1 MTTRPRVLCMAD
13 LSLAPEAMEILKQA
27 TDLHCRP
34 PDREV
39 LLRTI
44 ADYDAYWGHFNL
56 KVDREVLEKA
66 SRLRAV
72 VTATTGTDHIDKEE
86 CARRGIAVLSITED
100 YGLLESFTA
109 TAECAWMLLL
119 GCHRHLRSATREA
132 LAGEWGHEGFL
143 GKELSR
149 LTLGVLGIGR
159 LGRMVVEYGR
169 AFRMKVLGCDR
180 KPFSIPGVEPVDFDS
195 LLQRSDAISI
205 HIHLTTENRHLFN
218 ANSIAKMKTGAVLIN
233 TSRGDIVDE
242 QALLAALDSGKLAA
256 YGADVIH
263 DEWRTDMR
271 ESALIRYAQ
280 THENVLLTPHIGGK
294 TRHGI
299 SGARVFS
306 ARKLVH
312 YLQTG
317 EKLSMRK

>member
-1 MTTRPRVLCMAD
+1 MEGRPKVLCMAD

-27 TDLHCRP
+27 IDLDYRP
-34 PDREV
+34 PDRHV
-39 LLRTI
+39 LLESI
-44 ADYDAYWGHFNL
+44 ADYDAYWGHLNL
-56 KVDREVLEKA
+56 KVDREVLDRA

-109 TAECAWMLLL
+109 TAECAWMLML
-119 GCHRHLRSATREA
+119 GCHRHLRSAMRDA
-132 LAGEWGHEGFL
+132 LAGIWAHESRL

-149 LTLGVLGIGR
+149 LTLGVLGVGR
-159 LGRMVVEYGR
+159 LGRMVVEYGK

-180 KPFSIPGVEPVDFDS
+180 RPFSLPGVESVDFDS
-195 LLQRSDAISI
+195 LLRRSDAISI
-205 HIHLTTENRHLFN
+205 HIHLTPENRHLFN
-218 ANSIAKMKTGAVLIN
+218 ADTFAKLKDGAVLVN

-242 QALLAALDSGKLAA
+242 AALLTALDTGKLAA
-256 YGADVIH
+256 YGADVVH
-263 DEWRTDMR
+263 DEWRADMR
-271 ESALIRYAQ
+271 QSALVAYAQ
-280 THENVLLTPHIGGK
+280 THENVLLTPHMGGR

-299 SGARVFS
+299 SGARVFT

-312 YLQTG
+312 FLQTG
-317 EKLSMRK
+317 EKLSMP